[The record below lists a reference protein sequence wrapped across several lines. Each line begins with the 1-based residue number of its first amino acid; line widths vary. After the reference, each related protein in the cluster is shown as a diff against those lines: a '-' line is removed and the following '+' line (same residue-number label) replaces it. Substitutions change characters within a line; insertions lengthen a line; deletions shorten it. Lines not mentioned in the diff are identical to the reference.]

1 MSKKVLIVVGI
12 VLLGLIVCYLVMTN
26 KDENIVF
33 NAENIQYDNQ
43 VIQDVYTDKAKYN
56 PNEIVNVTIELS
68 NDTDTELKGELFLHG
83 KHINDTVNS
92 VKSELVEL
100 AVNEREK
107 IVLTL
112 ELPDED
118 FKGYMVEVYFMD
130 GNAIMDYGTTAVDV
144 STDWTKFPR
153 YGYVSVFDSIPE
165 DAIKSNI
172 DSLNKYHINGLQ
184 FYDWQ
189 YKHQQPVSLDSNGDV
204 TDEWIEIAN
213 RPVSKDIVDG
223 YIASAHQYDMAAMNY
238 NLIFGA
244 WKDYEEDGVLPEWG
258 VYKNPNG
265 ERQDHHPLPSDW
277 ASDKIYLFDPNNP
290 EWQQYIINK
299 EKEVF
304 HYIGFDGWHI
314 DQLGDRGTL
323 FDYNGERVN
332 LGEGYASL
340 IAKANE
346 EMDEK
351 LVFNA
356 VNGYGQGLIAINKD
370 IDFLYTEV
378 WDTDSYGK
386 LKNYIDEG
394 YRYTEDQINMVL
406 AAYMNYGVPS
416 GEFNT
421 SGVLLT
427 DAVIFASGGS
437 HIELGDSGMLSNEYF
452 PNDKLKVSPELERQ
466 LREYYDFLTAYENML
481 RDEPHEI
488 RRKVLSEDIK
498 LSKRPQPN
506 SVWYFAKDVR
516 DYEVLHLIN
525 FSDIQSMN
533 WRDDGGTQVKPTEQK
548 EVSIKYYTDEAI
560 KKVLIATP
568 DLYEGITIPLEYT
581 QGEDENGNFI
591 ELVVPDLM
599 YWDMIMLQKES

>member
-1 MSKKVLIVVGI
+1 MNKKVLIVIGI
-12 VLLGLIVCYLVMTN
+12 FLLGLIAFYLVMTQKEKN
-26 KDENIVF
+26 FVFNSENIM
-33 NAENIQYDNQ
+33 YDNQ

-56 PNEIVNVTIELS
+56 PDEIVNVTVELS
-68 NDTDTELKGELFLHG
+68 NVAEVSLKGKLLMQVKYIDE
-83 KHINDTVNS
+83 TVNKVTS
-92 VKSELVEL
+92 KTLQIGPDGH
-100 AVNEREK
+100 EK
-107 IVLTL
+107 VVLSL

-118 FKGYMVEVYFMD
+118 FKGYMIEVYYMD
-130 GNAIMDYGTTAVDV
+130 GNEIIDFGTTAVDV

-153 YGYVSVFDSIPE
+153 YGYASVFDDVNE
-165 DAIKSNI
+165 EEIKENM
-172 DSLNKYHINGLQ
+172 DYLNKFHINGLQ

-189 YKHQQPVSLDSNGDV
+189 YKHQQPVSLDENGLA

-213 RPVSKDIVDG
+213 RPVDKGIVVA
-223 YIASAHQYDMAAMNY
+223 YIESAHEFDMAAMNY

-244 WKDYEEDGVLPEWG
+244 WKDYKDDGVLPEWG

-290 EWQQYIINK
+290 EWQQYIIDK

-304 HYIGFDGWHI
+304 DYFDFDGWHI

-340 IAKANE
+340 IENANKQ
-346 EMDEK
+346 MDGN

-356 VNGYGQGLIAINKD
+356 VNGYGQGLIAINND

-378 WDTDSYGK
+378 WETDSYGK

-394 YRYTEDQINMVL
+394 YRYTEDQTNMVL

-421 SGVLLT
+421 SSVLLT

-452 PNDKLKVSPELERQ
+452 PNDKLKVSPELEIQ
-466 LREYYDFLTAYENML
+466 LREYYDFLTAYENIL
-481 RDEPHEI
+481 RDKPHEI

-498 LSKRPQPN
+498 LSKRPQAN
-506 SVWYFAKDVR
+506 SVWYFVKELD
-516 DYEVLHLIN
+516 DYEVLQLIN
-525 FSDIQSMN
+525 FSELQSMN
-533 WRDDGGTQVKPTEQK
+533 WRDDSGTQEKPARQQD
-548 EVSIKYYTDEAI
+548 VRIKYYTDQAVTN
-560 KKVLIATP
+560 VLIATP
-568 DLYEGITIPLEYT
+568 DLYEGISMALEYT
-581 QGEDENGNFI
+581 QGEDENGKFI
-591 ELVVPDLM
+591 EFVVPDLI
-599 YWDMIMLQKES
+599 YWDMIMMKKES